1 MVMDPPDTA
10 ASHVSLLHRVSSL
23 VSSSR
28 TLEEILRELVDLAA
42 QVTGSDAC
50 LIYLVD
56 RENDEIVLSAS
67 QLPHS
72 SEVGSLRLHVGEGVT
87 GWVAEH
93 NSVVS
98 LPSRASQDSRFKGF
112 PSLVEDTFEAFLS
125 IPLVAGGE
133 VIGVINVHHKE
144 ARQHTPEEIALMTF
158 VAEQLAGV
166 IARRRLEEEN
176 QRLQRETQEM
186 KRQLE
191 TRKIVERAKGLLQQT
206 RGLSEEEAY
215 LHLRNES
222 RRQRRPMRALAEEI
236 IAEQSGRANGA

>member
-10 ASHVSLLHRVSSL
+10 ALHVSLLHKVSSL
-23 VSSSR
+23 VSSTR
-28 TLEEILRELVDLAA
+28 TLDEILHELVNLAA

-125 IPLVAGGE
+125 VPLVSAGE
-133 VIGVINVHHKE
+133 VIGVINVHHRE
-144 ARQHTPEEIALMTF
+144 ARQHTAEEIALMTF

-176 QRLQRETQEM
+176 QRLQQETQEM

-191 TRKIVERAKGLLQQT
+191 TRKIVERAKGLLQQK
-206 RGLSEEEAY
+206 RGLSEEDAY

-236 IAEQSGRANGA
+236 IAQETGRANGA